1 MAGSRR
7 SAALP
12 QACGCVCW
20 DRYTVRMRLATKRL
34 AHAHFPKQV
43 SFSMLKRRTKSLV
56 CSGAIDDGPRS
67 EKDVGLAEALEA
79 LRAGAP
85 VKEPRTKAFGCLIK
99 HER

>member
-1 MAGSRR
+1 
-7 SAALP
+7 
-12 QACGCVCW
+12 
-20 DRYTVRMRLATKRL
+20 
-34 AHAHFPKQV
+34 
-43 SFSMLKRRTKSLV
+43 MLKRRTKSLV